1 MIRRTVVTVILVIL
15 LLGTGVAPAF
25 GWANGPRGSDGKI
38 GNGVGSHDWILSRAM
53 AIAGKD
59 ASWID
64 RVAAYRATDDPDT
77 YGTNGLYH
85 HYRETGSVRGA
96 PYIVSDLY
104 HKAVVAHD
112 KGDYVAASKYL
123 GTLSHYYT
131 DICQPFHTTVD
142 SNKYVS
148 LHAEYEYDVDDYQH
162 KTTNV
167 TSWVTPATP
176 VPLTDIRARTIA
188 AAKFA
193 RSRYPA
199 LRDSFKVS
207 HRVGTGTPNRVT
219 REVQSRAANDL
230 ADIIRA
236 IPKGTG
242 QAPLPKRPTVTLTYT
257 YPRQSQA
264 VGAFVTCV
272 DAAGKPME
280 GVGVK
285 FTWRLPTGTKTSL
298 MYTEADGKVHAY
310 QNIGK
315 SPLMQVK
322 YFTAYVPASGECTST
337 SRWYKPTKVL
347 DAGSAGFKG
356 WVSNTRP
363 YPGSSLTGYA
373 LARDTSGNPV
383 PGLDVTFTWSLDGY
397 SARTKAVT
405 DSNGVARC
413 TRVVENSRS
422 GERAYFKAEV
432 QAGGHN
438 RSSAPSFIPY

>member
-1 MIRRTVVTVILVIL
+1 MIRRTVMTMILVVL
-15 LLGTGVAPAF
+15 LLGSGASQAF
-25 GWANGPRGSDGKI
+25 GWANGGRGSDGKVA
-38 GNGVGSHDWILSRAM
+38 NGVGTHDWILSRAI
-53 AIAGKD
+53 AIAGSD
-59 ASWID
+59 ASWVN
-64 RVAAYRATDDPDT
+64 RVTAYRATDDPDT
-77 YGTNGLYH
+77 YGVNGKYH
-85 HYRETGSVRGA
+85 HYRDTGIVRGA
-96 PYIVSDLY
+96 PYMVADLY
-104 HKAVVAHD
+104 HKAVVAYD
-112 KGDYVAASKYL
+112 KGDYTAASKYL

-131 DICQPFHTTVD
+131 DVCQPFHTTAD

-162 KTTNV
+162 KTGNV
-167 TSWVTPATP
+167 TSWVTPRSP
-176 VPLTDIRARTIA
+176 IPLTDVRARTIA
-188 AAKFA
+188 AAAFA

-199 LRDSFKVS
+199 LRDSFKSS
-207 HRVGTGTPNRVT
+207 HRVGSGTPNRVT

-236 IPKGTG
+236 IPTG
-242 QAPLPKRPTVTLTYT
+242 AGEAPLPTRPSVSLTYT
-257 YPRQSQA
+257 YPRQSQS

-272 DAAGKPME
+272 DPSGKPME

-285 FTWRLPTGTKTSL
+285 FIWRLPTGTKTELVFS
-298 MYTEADGKVHAY
+298 EKDGKVHRY

-322 YFTAYVPASGECTST
+322 YFTAYVAASGESTST

-363 YPGSSLTGYA
+363 HPGSSLTGYA

-383 PGLDVTFTWSLDGY
+383 AGLDVTFTWSLDGY
-397 SARTKAVT
+397 SARYKAKT

-413 TRVVENSRS
+413 TRIVENADS